1 MAGAGLLD
9 LKRRIRSVTNTQKI
23 TKAMGLVATAKF
35 KKLRQR
41 AEKATPY
48 FDRFHESITQLAVS
62 PDMGS
67 SKYFL
72 SNNSDKDIYIIVSSD
87 SGLAG
92 SFNTNVLNTSL
103 NHMADKKVELITVG
117 AKAKAFFNRRG
128 FDTIAEF
135 VELGDTPS
143 FKDAS
148 DIMRPAVEKF
158 LKGEAGNVF
167 LIYTKFHNTIKQTVE
182 VQRILPMEKPEGE
195 SQREVLFEPSPR
207 EVFEYVM
214 PKYLNTA
221 MYYSLVNSIASMYAM
236 RMNAMDNASK
246 NADELLNALN
256 LKFNRARQSSIT
268 QEITEIVSGA
278 EALKD

>member
-72 SNNSDKDIYIIVSSD
+72 PNNSDKDVYIIVSSD

-103 NHMADKKVELITVG
+103 SHMADKKVDLITVG

-128 FDTIAEF
+128 IGTVAEF

-158 LKGEAGNVF
+158 LKGEARNVF